1 MQEKASLLQQIYDG
15 DDQTGERKQLLAGM
29 EEKIQQAK
37 EQEELY
43 QEEVKKYEEEL
54 RRLSD
59 QQDEGTMEC
68 SERIV

>member
-1 MQEKASLLQQIYDG
+1 
-15 DDQTGERKQLLAGM
+15 M

-37 EQEELY
+37 EQEELC
-43 QEEVKKYEEEL
+43 QEEVKEYEEEL

>member
-1 MQEKASLLQQIYDG
+1 
-15 DDQTGERKQLLAGM
+15 M

-43 QEEVKKYEEEL
+43 QKEVKKWEGEL
-54 RRLSD
+54 QRLSD